1 MSRKNNHN
9 DLIELLGSTFEKGKH
24 GLDEEQIV
32 SSVKQLID
40 ERDALVKRQEHVTSL
55 TRLYERTVSEADDL
69 AEEIKKEAEEQAQ
82 VRAKAI
88 LGEAEEQAKQIIE
101 EKRGE
106 AVALAQRE
114 VHTIKANAEKEVDAL
129 LQREIAALQSQLR
142 DTAQRLCGEILSQAE
157 SFKQQAAVFEEKF
170 EEKLSELEMVTGQV
184 SVEDSQV
191 ITDTDIPVASEAM
204 VRVGE
209 VDQLSTSE
217 GQAEAVASSPVE
229 RAAECKE
236 WVVLEILPPRDE
248 GEIEAIVT
256 YLNGLDEVA
265 TVELKY
271 FTDKTLIEVA
281 LDKSISLVKTLSQLP
296 QVEEVQEVIEDEQKK
311 IQIVLSVK
319 AKIERGKNALNQM
332 VNRIVSAD
340 LKREHD

>member
-1 MSRKNNHN
+1 MSRKNNDN
-9 DLIELLGSTFEKGKH
+9 GVIELFGHTFQKVKH

-32 SSVKQLID
+32 SFVKQLID
-40 ERDALVKRQEHVTSL
+40 ERDALIKRQEHVTSL
-55 TRLYERTVSEADDL
+55 TRLYERTISEADDL

-82 VRAKAI
+82 AGAKAI
-88 LGEAEEQAKQIIE
+88 LGEAEEQAQQIIE
-101 EKRGE
+101 EKRSE
-106 AVALAQRE
+106 AVALAQKE
-114 VHTIKANAEKEVDAL
+114 VHTIKANAEKEVEAL
-129 LQREIAALQSQLR
+129 LKREIAAIQSQLR
-142 DTAQRLCGEILSQAE
+142 DTAQRLCDEMLSQAE

-191 ITDTDIPVASEAM
+191 IAFTDIPVASEAM

-209 VDQLSTSE
+209 VDQLCT
-217 GQAEAVASSPVE
+217 GKAETKADAGNPEE

-248 GEIEAIVT
+248 DEIESIVT

-265 TVELKY
+265 TVDLKY
-271 FTDKTLIEVA
+271 FTDKTVIEVA

-311 IQIVLSVK
+311 IQIVLCVK
-319 AKIERGKNALNQM
+319 AEIDRARNALNQR
-332 VNRIVSAD
+332 VNRIVSGS
-340 LKREHD
+340 